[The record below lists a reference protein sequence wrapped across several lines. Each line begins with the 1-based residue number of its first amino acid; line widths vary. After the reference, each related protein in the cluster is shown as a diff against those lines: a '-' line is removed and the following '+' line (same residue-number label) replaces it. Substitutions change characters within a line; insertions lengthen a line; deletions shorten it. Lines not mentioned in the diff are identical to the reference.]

1 MTRPAGSAK
10 LLRAI
15 NSSATLSHLL
25 ANGRLTRGELRDLTG
40 LSKPTSSEMLR
51 LLTDAGLAIVA
62 GRTAGGLGPTAEI
75 YAPNPDAGYVV
86 AVSVRDTTGEEGPG
100 LAYAVAD
107 LAGEVRHRAE
117 ESVDYTALDP

>member
-1 MTRPAGSAK
+1 MPRPAGSAK

-25 ANGRLTRGELRDLTG
+25 SNGRLARAELRDLTG

-51 LLTDAGLAIVA
+51 LLTDAGLAVVA

-75 YAPNPDAGYVV
+75 YAPNPDAAYI
-86 AVSVRDTTGEEGPG
+86 AAISVRDTTGEDRPD
-100 LAYAVAD
+100 LAYAIAD
-107 LAGEVRHRAE
+107 LAGVVRHR
-117 ESVDYTALDP
+117 